1 MDSGMEG
8 VMQWLDLAW
17 SLTRRFACALSRL
30 PTGGGEALSSIRLR
44 MAYGGQGRGRIIRRL
59 TE

>member
-1 MDSGMEG
+1 MEG
-8 VMQWLDLAW
+8 AKQWLDLAW

-30 PTGGGEALSSIRLR
+30 PTGEGEALSC
-44 MAYGGQGRGRIIRRL
+44 IRRL